1 MIDDL
6 MIGLRNS
13 LVGSPF
19 ARSRAM
25 PLRTAHKLNN
35 REVFYSG
42 RERAMT
48 HWLNTSIDGSMVFK
62 ETKSSEMYPY

>member
-13 LVGSPF
+13 LVGSLF

-25 PLRTAHKLNN
+25 PSTAHTLNN

-48 HWLNTSIDGSMVFK
+48 HWLNALIDGSMVFK
-62 ETKSSEMYPY
+62 EMKWSEMYPC